1 MGARINFI
9 FKQDNSGHNVTLYSH
24 WGADTWESDLANALD
39 AAKPRW
45 SRVSDPSYAIRIVV
59 SQLIGSSWVG
69 ETGYGLFVS
78 KDDELQWLDFPVTID
93 FVNKTVNGKSFDK
106 FINYHKEEANA

>member
-9 FKQDNSGHNVTLYSH
+9 FKQDESGHNVTLYSH
-24 WGADTWESDLANALD
+24 WGEDTWREDLARALD
-39 AAKPRW
+39 TAKPRW

-59 SQLIGSSWVG
+59 SQLIGESWNG

-78 KDDELQWLDFPVTID
+78 KDEDREWLDTSVLID
-93 FVNKTVNGKSFDK
+93 FVNKTVAGKSFDN
-106 FINYHKEEANA
+106 FINYHKEEAHA